1 LKSTAVT
8 CARIPNLPTCTSV
21 DWMLA
26 IPRGLGCHCRRRG
39 TRKLPNVGHSDD
51 GHGSYPGCQEFS
63 ASPWA
68 EDGLGFT
75 WFSTARVVTRMKH
88 DKRGAAGV
96 ERTSTGKWG
105 EKMEI
110 STNQRRAGWHRPAA
124 ASAASAASALG
135 TKCHKQTSW
144 WRTFHRW
151 HYCTCI

>member
-1 LKSTAVT
+1 VLEYLIFLPAQALIGCWRFQGVWVVIVGVGEPESFQTSAIRMTGTA
-8 CARIPNLPTCTSV
+8 PTP
-21 DWMLA
+21 DA
-26 IPRGLGCHCRRRG
+26 
-39 TRKLPNVGHSDD
+39 KN
-51 GHGSYPGCQEFS
+51 S

-144 WRTFHRW
+144 WRKFHRW